1 MRSKNYQRKHLRAPF
16 KESVLYADG
25 DFVLKAHAL
34 NISEGGL
41 LLDELPSFPEAN
53 EVSLLFCLP
62 LLPSLKNFSVFK
74 MQTFN
79 KEIFGKKVIRAR
91 AKMVRREQ
99 LTQNLDN
106 IFRSKFGLQFTQISE
121 ADQKYIDEYVLNFAA
136 NLVFLQTLIDSFNS
150 DEETKIKARMLAGIL
165 GYKEVDRIAHLRSV
179 VSLDYKSL
187 QWL

>member
-1 MRSKNYQRKHLRAPF
+1 
-16 KESVLYADG
+16 VLYADG
-25 DFVLKAHAL
+25 DYVFRAHAL

-41 LLDELPSFPEAN
+41 LLDELPSFPESD

-62 LLPSLKNFSVFK
+62 LIPSLKNFSVFK

-79 KEIFGKKVIRAR
+79 REIFGKKVIRAR

-99 LTQNLDN
+99 LTKNLDN
-106 IFRSKFGLQFTQISE
+106 IFRSKFGLQFTQIEE
-121 ADQKYIDEYVLNFAA
+121 ADQKYIDEYVLTFAT

-150 DEETKIKARMLAGIL
+150 DEETKIKTRMLAGIL

-179 VSLDYKSL
+179 VGLDYRSL

>member
-1 MRSKNYQRKHLRAPF
+1 MKSKNYQRKHLRAPF

-25 DFVLKAHAL
+25 DYVFKSHAL

-41 LLDELPSFPEAN
+41 LLDELPNFPDSD

-62 LLPSLKNFSVFK
+62 LIPSLKNFSVFK

-79 KEIFGKKVIRAR
+79 REIFGKKVIRAKAR
-91 AKMVRREQ
+91 MVRREQ

-106 IFRSKFGLQFTQISE
+106 IFRSKFGLQFTQIEES
-121 ADQKYIDEYVLNFAA
+121 DQKYIDEYVLNFAA
-136 NLVFLQTLIDSFNS
+136 NLVFLQTLIDSFNT
-150 DEETKIKARMLAGIL
+150 DDETKIKARMLAGIL
-165 GYKEVDRIAHLRSV
+165 GYKEVDRIAHLRSTV
-179 VSLDYKSL
+179 GQDYRSL

>member
-1 MRSKNYQRKHLRAPF
+1 
-16 KESVLYADG
+16 
-25 DFVLKAHAL
+25 
-34 NISEGGL
+34 
-41 LLDELPSFPEAN
+41 
-53 EVSLLFCLP
+53 
-62 LLPSLKNFSVFK
+62 

-150 DEETKIKARMLAGIL
+150 DEETKIKARMMAGIL

-179 VSLDYKSL
+179 VSQDYKSL